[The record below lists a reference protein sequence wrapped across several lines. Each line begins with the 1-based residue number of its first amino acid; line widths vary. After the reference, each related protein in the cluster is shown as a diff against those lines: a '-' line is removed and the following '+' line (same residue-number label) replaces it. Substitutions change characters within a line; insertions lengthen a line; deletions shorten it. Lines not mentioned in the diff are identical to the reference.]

1 MCGLFTCYG
10 KQKKPKK
17 QKIKFLI
24 SWVLSRGREFES
36 VIVRRM
42 DLESVIQSE
51 ISQKEKNKYRILLYM
66 WNLEKWYRGTYLQN
80 INRDTDVENK
90 RMDAKEEGEECGM
103 HWEIG
108 IDI

>member
-51 ISQKEKNKYRILLYM
+51 ISQKEKNKYHTL
-66 WNLEKWYRGTYLQN
+66 
-80 INRDTDVENK
+80 
-90 RMDAKEEGEECGM
+90 M
-103 HWEIG
+103 HIYG
-108 IDI
+108 I